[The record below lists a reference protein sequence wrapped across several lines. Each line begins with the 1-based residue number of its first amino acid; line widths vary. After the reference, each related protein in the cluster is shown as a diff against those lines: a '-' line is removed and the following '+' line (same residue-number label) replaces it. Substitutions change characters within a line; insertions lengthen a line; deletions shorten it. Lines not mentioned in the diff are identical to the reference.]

1 MLLLLFPLHLL
12 LQPSLAS
19 EPYTSR
25 RPPLTTTMSHLHQEL
40 KLLIVEALQLED
52 VDPASISD
60 TDALFGAGL
69 ELDSIDALELAT
81 AIARKYDVEVNQDQE
96 TRDAFRSVS
105 HLAEF
110 IVMKQAAAGA
120 GASRAG

>member
-1 MLLLLFPLHLL
+1 V
-12 LQPSLAS
+12 
-19 EPYTSR
+19 
-25 RPPLTTTMSHLHQEL
+25 TTTTSDLHHEL

-60 TDALFGAGL
+60 TAPLFGAGL

-110 IVMKQAAAGA
+110 ITSKRAAAGA
-120 GASRAG
+120 RTSRAG

>member
-1 MLLLLFPLHLL
+1 M
-12 LQPSLAS
+12 
-19 EPYTSR
+19 
-25 RPPLTTTMSHLHQEL
+25 TTTTSDLHHEL

-60 TDALFGAGL
+60 TAPLFGAGL

-81 AIARKYDVEVNQDQE
+81 AVARKYDVEVNQDQE

-110 IVMKQAAAGA
+110 ITRKRAADGA
-120 GASRAG
+120 LASRAG

>member
-1 MLLLLFPLHLL
+1 V
-12 LQPSLAS
+12 
-19 EPYTSR
+19 TS
-25 RPPLTTTMSHLHQEL
+25 SNLHQEI
-40 KLLIVEALQLED
+40 KQLIVEALQLED

-69 ELDSIDALELAT
+69 NLDSIDALELAT
-81 AIARKYDVEVNQDQE
+81 AISRKYDVKVSQDQE

-110 IVMKQAAAGA
+110 ITLK
-120 GASRAG
+120 RAERS

>member
-1 MLLLLFPLHLL
+1 V
-12 LQPSLAS
+12 
-19 EPYTSR
+19 
-25 RPPLTTTMSHLHQEL
+25 TTTTSDLHHEL

-60 TDALFGAGL
+60 TAPLFGAGL

-110 IVMKQAAAGA
+110 ITSKRAAAGA
-120 GASRAG
+120 PASRAG

>member
-1 MLLLLFPLHLL
+1 V
-12 LQPSLAS
+12 
-19 EPYTSR
+19 
-25 RPPLTTTMSHLHQEL
+25 TTTTSDLHHEL

-60 TDALFGAGL
+60 TAPLFGAGL

-81 AIARKYDVEVNQDQE
+81 AVARKYDVEVNQDQE
-96 TRDAFRSVS
+96 TRDAFRSVA

-110 IVMKQAAAGA
+110 IAMKRAAAGA
-120 GASRAG
+120 RASRAG

>member
-1 MLLLLFPLHLL
+1 M
-12 LQPSLAS
+12 
-19 EPYTSR
+19 
-25 RPPLTTTMSHLHQEL
+25 TTTTSDLHHEL

-60 TDALFGAGL
+60 TAPLFGAGL

-81 AIARKYDVEVNQDQE
+81 AVARKYDVEVNQDQE
-96 TRDAFRSVS
+96 TRNAFRSVA

-110 IVMKQAAAGA
+110 IALKRATAGA
-120 GASRAG
+120 RAS

>member
-1 MLLLLFPLHLL
+1 MTTPNLHL
-12 LQPSLAS
+12 
-19 EPYTSR
+19 
-25 RPPLTTTMSHLHQEL
+25 EL
-40 KLLIVEALQLED
+40 KQLIVEALQLED
-52 VDPASISD
+52 VDPATITD

-69 ELDSIDALELAT
+69 DLDSIDALELAT

-110 IVMKQAAAGA
+110 ITTRRAAAGQRRSA
-120 GASRAG
+120 G

>member
-1 MLLLLFPLHLL
+1 V
-12 LQPSLAS
+12 
-19 EPYTSR
+19 
-25 RPPLTTTMSHLHQEL
+25 TTTTFNLHHEL

-60 TDALFGAGL
+60 TAPLFGAGL

-110 IVMKQAAAGA
+110 IALKQSSAGA
-120 GASRAG
+120 RASRAG